1 MGKDLRPSPCVYC
14 TFSGS
19 RHGGSHKTSLRR
31 ERALCLFRQ
40 RGKAGRVVH
49 GDVRQ
54 HLAVEGDAGLHQAV
68 HEAAVADAVGA
79 GRRVDAGDP
88 QRTEIAL
95 LLLAADVGVLQRLR
109 DRLLGD
115 AEDLATGVVIALGLL
130 ENLLVRSEEHTSEL
144 QSLMRIS
151 YAVFCLK
158 KKKQQNTIVS
168 QDQYTKTPD

>member
-40 RGKAGRVVH
+40 RGKAGRVVN

-54 HLAVEGDAGLHQAV
+54 HLAVEGDAGL
-68 HEAAVADAVGA
+68 
-79 GRRVDAGDP
+79 
-88 QRTEIAL
+88 
-95 LLLAADVGVLQRLR
+95 
-109 DRLLGD
+109 
-115 AEDLATGVVIALGLL
+115 
-130 ENLLVRSEEHTSEL
+130 RSEEHTSEL

-151 YAVFCLK
+151 YAVLCLK
-158 KKKQQNTIVS
+158 TKKHK
-168 QDQYTKTPD
+168 TKHTSTQPEHNK

>member
-68 HEAAVADAVGA
+68 HEAAVADAV
-79 GRRVDAGDP
+79 
-88 QRTEIAL
+88 
-95 LLLAADVGVLQRLR
+95 
-109 DRLLGD
+109 
-115 AEDLATGVVIALGLL
+115 
-130 ENLLVRSEEHTSEL
+130 RSEEHTSEL
-144 QSLMRIS
+144 QALMRIS

-158 KKKQQNTIVS
+158 KKHTNNT
-168 QDQYTKTPD
+168 

>member
-68 HEAAVADAVGA
+68 HETAVADAVGA

-95 LLLAADVGVLQRLR
+95 LL
-109 DRLLGD
+109 
-115 AEDLATGVVIALGLL
+115 
-130 ENLLVRSEEHTSEL
+130 RSEEHTSEL
-144 QSLMRIS
+144 QSLMRTS

-158 KKKQQNTIVS
+158 NKNITYNKDIVS
-168 QDQYTKTPD
+168 

>member
-54 HLAVEGDAGLHQAV
+54 HLEVEGDAGLHQAV

-79 GRRVDAGDP
+79 GRRVDAGDTL
-88 QRTEIAL
+88 RTEI
-95 LLLAADVGVLQRLR
+95 
-109 DRLLGD
+109 
-115 AEDLATGVVIALGLL
+115 
-130 ENLLVRSEEHTSEL
+130 RSEELTSEL
-144 QSLMRIS
+144 QSLIRIS
-151 YAVFCLK
+151 YAVTCWK
-158 KKKQQNTIVS
+158 NK
-168 QDQYTKTPD
+168 